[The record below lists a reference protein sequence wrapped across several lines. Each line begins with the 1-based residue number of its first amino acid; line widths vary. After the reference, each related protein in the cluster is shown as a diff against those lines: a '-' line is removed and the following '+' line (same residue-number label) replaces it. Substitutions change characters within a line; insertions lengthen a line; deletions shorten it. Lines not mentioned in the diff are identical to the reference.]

1 VGRGVPASDEVSV
14 LSEKAIQDRLTAAM
28 RARSAGE
35 TMVLRSLVAAIKNLK
50 IERRGVTSG
59 SPTELDEADLTQLVR
74 REIKQREEAIV
85 FAEQASRPDLVSK
98 NREEKTF
105 LETFLPQGLSSSE
118 LDDAITKHHAAGS
131 RNIGALM
138 GKLKSEFGAR
148 LDGKLASERIKQ
160 FLSSQEAS

>member
-1 VGRGVPASDEVSV
+1 MSA
-14 LSEKAIQDRLTAAM
+14 LTEKAIQERLTAAM

-50 IERRGVTSG
+50 IERRGAAAGESA
-59 SPTELDEADLTQLVR
+59 ELTEADLTQLVR
-74 REIKQREEAIV
+74 REIKQREEAIS
-85 FAEQASRPDLVSK
+85 FAEQASRADLVAK

-105 LETFLPQGLSSSE
+105 LETFLPRALSPTE
-118 LDDAITKHHAAGS
+118 LDDAIRKHHAAGA

-138 GKLKSEFGAR
+138 GKLKADFGAR
-148 LDGKLASERIKQ
+148 LDGKAASERIKQ

>member
-1 VGRGVPASDEVSV
+1 MSA
-14 LSEKAIQDRLTAAM
+14 LTEKSIQDRLTTAM

-50 IERRGVTSG
+50 IERRAAAGGG
-59 SPTELDEADLTQLVR
+59 SPELAEADLTQLVR
-74 REIKQREEAIV
+74 REIKQRDEAIA
-85 FAEQASRPDLVSK
+85 FAEQASRSDLVAK

-105 LETFLPQGLSSSE
+105 LETFLPQGLSTAE
-118 LDDAITKHHAAGS
+118 LDDAIRKHHAAGA

-138 GKLKSEFGAR
+138 GGLKAEFGAR

>member
-1 VGRGVPASDEVSV
+1 MSA
-14 LSEKAIQDRLTAAM
+14 LTEKSIQDRLTTAM

-50 IERRGVTSG
+50 IERRAAAGGG
-59 SPTELDEADLTQLVR
+59 SSELAEADLTQLVR
-74 REIKQREEAIV
+74 REIKQRDEAIA
-85 FAEQASRPDLVSK
+85 FAEQASRSDLVAK

-105 LETFLPQGLSSSE
+105 LETFLPQGLSTAE
-118 LDDAITKHHAAGS
+118 LDDAIRNHHAAGA
-131 RNIGALM
+131 RNIGTLM
-138 GKLKSEFGAR
+138 GRLKAEFGAR